1 MMTPM
6 PDDPPLD
13 AFLDALRRSRLLD
26 ADDLGRLA
34 GRSRAAS
41 ARELADFLVRE
52 GELTHYQ
59 SHKLLAGRVK
69 GLVVGPYRILA
80 PLGRGGMGTLVYLAR
95 DRRMSESLGDS
106 VLVALKV
113 LPDRKAQAEPRVF
126 ARFRREMELGRRA
139 DHPNVVRTIGS
150 GEAEGVHY
158 LALEFVPGKTVRH
171 LVTRDEPLPAG
182 EAARIFADVAAG
194 LAHLHA
200 RGLVHRD
207 VKPANVMVRP
217 DGRAVLLDLGL
228 AYAPGESLPEDPAIV
243 GGRGYVVGTMD
254 YLAPEQA
261 RDAVAVGPAADLYG
275 LGCALYLAL
284 TGSVP
289 YPAEGVKEKV
299 RRHRRDP
306 VPLVAAA
313 PPEFARFVQRL
324 MAKHPEDRPPTAE
337 SARAELLRWAT
348 PPCGVRTDS
357 APDLPGPGSPAWELV
372 PDEEVPLANLEPL
385 PDENPF
391 ARLDGGDVEGSSEAA
406 PAGTS
411 GLAWALGAIALIAAL
426 AALLVAMVRQ
436 L

>member
-1 MMTPM
+1 M
-6 PDDPPLD
+6 PDDTSLD

-26 ADDLGRLA
+26 ADELA
-34 GRSRAAS
+34 RAAARARPAS
-41 ARELADFLVRE
+41 ARELADSLVRA

-59 SHKLLAGRVK
+59 ADKLLRGRTQ

-95 DRRMSESLGDS
+95 DRRVSESLGDS

-113 LPDRKAQAEPRVF
+113 LPHWKAEAEPRAF

-139 DHPNVVRTIGS
+139 AHPNVARTFGS

-158 LALEFVPGKTVRH
+158 LALEFVPGRTVRQ
-171 LVTRDEPLPAG
+171 LVARGGPLPVG

-207 VKPANVMVRP
+207 VKPANVMARP
-217 DGRAVLLDLGL
+217 DGAAVLLDLGL
-228 AYAPGESLPEDPAIV
+228 AYAPGEVLPEDPAVV

-275 LGCALYLAL
+275 LGCALYFAL
-284 TGSVP
+284 TGSAP
-289 YPAEGVKEKV
+289 YPAEGAREKV

-306 VPLVAAA
+306 VPLVAGA
-313 PPEFARFVQRL
+313 PPEFARFVRQL
-324 MAKHPEDRPPTAE
+324 MAKSPAERPP
-337 SARAELLRWAT
+337 SAGAARSELARWAT
-348 PPCGVRTDS
+348 PPGRPAA
-357 APDLPGPGSPAWELV
+357 APVPAWELV
-372 PDEEVPLANLEPL
+372 EEL
-385 PDENPF
+385 PGADGGSGESDENPF
-391 ARLDGGDVEGSSEAA
+391 TRLDDGDAGGGGAA
-406 PAGTS
+406 ARWQSG
-411 GLAWALGAIALIAAL
+411 GLAWALGALALIAAL